1 MSLLD
6 KASLVQI
13 PSGYGDGKL
22 YSVKPTPTYGSELIT
37 NGDFSSDSDWSLG
50 SGWSIGSG
58 SLNAIGAG
66 NYAVQTNVLAQ
77 STNAILKVQW
87 TQTITSGTRL
97 RFFPRNYNDGGGETV
112 LSGSATDGGVYN
124 NSNCVGSGTY
134 TIYVSVTNG
143 YSFKLLAESGNN
155 ATVDNVSVKEVLVA
169 DGDFDFSR
177 ASSGTRV
184 NSEGLIETAQIVSE
198 TELITNGDF
207 ATTIPL
213 GNIGSGWGGINGD
226 VVYYDG
232 GVKLTRVSS
241 TNRVRAL
248 TITGSSDVLTQGKQY
263 LLSYSVLENNNC
275 TVFKV
280 YHGGSYTTLTNT
292 VGSHTVYFTQGLS
305 NQVLQFLNDTNNSN
319 ITIDNISVKEVFEND
334 VPRLDYSD
342 GSCASLLLEGQSTNL
357 VTYSEDFSDSSW
369 DKLGTTVVADA
380 AISPSGLM
388 NGYKVVSNTAN
399 AEHNIRRSIL
409 PTATESISVFAKQ
422 AGWKYFFYRLNLSG
436 VWHNTIFDLE
446 DGVVTLNESGS
457 EYSIEDYGNGWYR
470 CVLNVANRTHNLV
483 QFGISK
489 HSNSHI
495 SQGDGTSGVFM
506 WGAQLESGDYSTSYI
521 PSNSGSSTTRTAD
534 VCNNA
539 GTSAT
544 FNSESGVLFAEIAA
558 LVDDGTSRRI
568 SLAKDVNNKVNLVL
582 STVSNTIQAI
592 VISSGS
598 VQFNQSFAISDTNKF
613 NKIAIKYKVNDFAL
627 WINGVEVATDTSGNT
642 FSSEEL
648 TTLTFDNATG
658 TSPFYGKCKQLIVFN
673 EALSDE
679 ELSDLTGQVNTS
691 FAELANF
698 YNYTIL

>member
-357 VTYSEDFSDSSW
+357 VTYSEDFRSNSNFS
-369 DKLGTTVVADA
+369 TNAPNS
-380 AISPSGLM
+380 IFESGYLAPD
-388 NGYKVVSNTAN
+388 GS
-399 AEHNIRRSIL
+399 L
-409 PTATESISVFAKQ
+409 TATRINSFDGYYVALS
-422 AGWKYFFYRLNLSG
+422 NLGSG
-436 VWHNTIFDLE
+436 DARSMYVK
-446 DGVVTLNESGS
+446 S
-457 EYSIEDYGNGWYR
+457 GNGQNG
-470 CVLNVANRTHNLV
+470 NVNLLDN
-483 QFGISK
+483 
-489 HSNSHI
+489 NSHTHSLFEVTNEWKRVELVGNDTWFYI
-495 SQGDGTSGVFM
+495 VDGRGGSLTLDDVIV
-506 WGAQLESGDYSTSYI
+506 WGLQQEDLSYATSYI
-521 PSNSGSSTTRTAD
+521 PTSGSTVTRTAD

-544 FNSESGVLFAEIAA
+544 FNSTEGVLFAEI
-558 LVDDGTSRRI
+558 LKKQDNNDNFILI
-568 SLAKDVNNKVNLVL
+568 SLNNDA
-582 STVSNTIQAI
+582 SNSAANSVTIGFDNSDKFFFR
-592 VISSGS
+592 VKSPSGS
-598 VQFNQSFAISDTNKF
+598 YTSQTILSNENQFYKVALKYKSGD
-613 NKIAIKYKVNDFAL
+613 IAI
-627 WINGVEVATDTSGNT
+627 WIDGVEVATSTVSFLFAQTLDNLSFDYNGNG
-642 FSSEEL
+642 
-648 TTLTFDNATG
+648 TL
-658 TSPFYGKCKQLIVFN
+658 PFYGKCKQLIVFN
-673 EALSDE
+673 EALSDS
-679 ELSDLTGQVNTS
+679 ELQALTS
-691 FAELANF
+691 
-698 YNYTIL
+698 